1 MVAKLKQFLGS
12 LFVVDKEER
21 KKILFLT
28 VCYFLIVAGYTV
40 IRELKYSIFTSIVG
54 KDFLPQARIFSMF
67 ALFVPLFI
75 YAKLVDWLR
84 RYQVLCTCTVFFGL
98 VGLICVYLIGD
109 PVIGMPNTNSSW
121 TRIFGWLFYI
131 FCECFQPFVVSVFW
145 AFANSV
151 SDQESA
157 KKNYGLMVAGSKLG
171 GMVGA
176 SMAILVLTWSS
187 AALADRVQ
195 DVFNHQALLGIA
207 SFMCL
212 LVPIFVILLMH
223 KVPGKYLHGYEAVYQ
238 VEKERRK
245 HGRGETGFLAGI
257 FMLLRLPYVF
267 GIFGIVFFYELIS
280 TVLSFLRVDYAQAGS
295 HSISEMS
302 IFLYKTA
309 LLMHFIGFW
318 ISLIG
323 TRAIVKW
330 LGEKKALMLV
340 PAVYGVLLF
349 YFMMSY
355 YFMGSYSVT
364 AFVIVSTATQAL
376 HYAFSVPLR
385 ETLYIPTVKEI
396 KFKSKSWIDTFGS
409 KFGRSASSVVRLAVN
424 VMGKASYFPVHA
436 VFFAIVSGSWLL
448 VAFGL
453 GRRYE
458 NAVANNQVIGVE
470 VLPPEELADT
480 PAAKE
485 G

>member
-12 LFVVDKEER
+12 LFIIEKQDR
-21 KKILFLT
+21 KKVFFLT
-28 VCYFLIVAGYTV
+28 ISYFLIVAGYTI
-40 IRELKYSIFTSIVG
+40 IRELKYSIFASIVG
-54 KDFLPQARIFSMF
+54 KDFLPHARIFSMF
-67 ALFVPLFI
+67 ALILPLFI

-84 RYQVLCTCTVFFGL
+84 RYQVLCACTVFFGIAGIL
-98 VGLICVYLIGD
+98 CVYFVGHPI
-109 PVIGMPNTNSSW
+109 IGMPNTNSSW

-151 SDQESA
+151 TDQESA

-171 GMVGA
+171 GMTGA
-176 SMAILVLTWSS
+176 GLAIMILTWSS

-207 SFMCL
+207 SVMCL
-212 LVPIFVILLMH
+212 LAPLFVILLIRR
-223 KVPGKYLHGYEAVYQ
+223 VPGRYLHGYEAVYQ

-245 HGRGETGFLAGI
+245 HGKGETGFLAGI

-267 GIFGIVFFYELIS
+267 GIFGIVFFYEVIS
-280 TVLSFLRVDYAQAGS
+280 TVLSFQRVDYAQAGS
-295 HSISEMS
+295 HSVSEMS
-302 IFLYKTA
+302 VFLYKTA
-309 LLMHFIGFW
+309 LLMHFIGLW

-323 TRAIVKW
+323 TRSILGW
-330 LGEKKALMLV
+330 LGEKKALMMV
-340 PAVYGVLLF
+340 PAVYGVLLL
-349 YFMMSY
+349 YFMM
-355 YFMGSYSVT
+355 SYSVT
-364 AFVIVSTATQAL
+364 AFVIVSTVTQAL

-409 KFGRSASSVVRLAVN
+409 KFGRSASSVVRMLVN
-424 VMGKASYFPVHA
+424 FMGQASYFPVHM
-436 VFFAIVSGSWLL
+436 VFFTVVSGSWFL
-448 VAFGL
+448 VAYGL

-458 NAVANNQVIGVE
+458 DAVAKNQVIGVE
-470 VLPPEELADT
+470 VLPPEELAET

-485 G
+485 S